1 MKLLLFGGTFDPPH
15 NGHVAL
21 LRHAIQAVQ
30 PDKIIVM
37 PAGTPPHKAASQT
50 PGEQRYEMC
59 RCFLAV
65 DPRVQRSRF
74 ELHQQGKSYT
84 LLTVEHLQQ
93 KYPGAKIYLAI
104 GSDMLLT
111 FTEWHNYRALL
122 GKVTLVA
129 QSRDAEET
137 AKMRPAIEA
146 LRKEHADILFMD
158 VQVLK
163 LSSTALRQAAEQGED
178 ISPFVPPEVVEV
190 LRRHPVYRKGIPAMI
205 DAAYCRKLAQKTL
218 SERRYTHTC
227 NVARLAKALAK
238 QYGADPG
245 KAEIAGYLHDICKE
259 LPRPQMLQMLHENA
273 IITDNASQ
281 KPVGVWHAAAAMIY
295 SKDTL
300 HIEDEEILNAIRY
313 HTSARAGMTKL
324 DQIIYLADMCSAE
337 RDYPEVG
344 ELRELLRQDLDTA
357 MTRALEL
364 SLMWLTEEKRDI
376 DTDSIAALDWMKQ
389 QANSTE
395 KAVRCRTKA

>member
-21 LRHAIQAVQ
+21 LRHAIEAVQ

-50 PGEQRYEMC
+50 PGEWRYEMC
-59 RCFLAV
+59 RCFLSV
-65 DPRVQRSRF
+65 DPRVQLSRF
-74 ELHQQGKSYT
+74 ELQRQGKSYT
-84 LLTVEHLQQ
+84 LLTVEHLAE

-111 FTEWHNYRALL
+111 FTEWHDYRTLL
-122 GKVTLVA
+122 SKVILVA

-137 AKMRPAIEA
+137 AQMLPAIEA
-146 LRKEHADILFMD
+146 LRKENAEILFMD

-163 LSSTALRQAAEQGED
+163 LSSTALRQAAEEGED
-178 ISPFVPPEVVEV
+178 ISAFIPPEVTQV
-190 LRRHPVYRKGIPAMI
+190 LHRHPIYRKGIPAMI
-205 DAAYCRKLAQKTL
+205 DADYCRSLAQKTL

-227 NVARLAKALAK
+227 NVAQLAAALAK
-238 QYGADPG
+238 QYGADPQ

-259 LPRPQMLQMLHENA
+259 MPKAQMLQMLHENA
-273 IITDNASQ
+273 IITDNADQ

-324 DQIIYLADMCSAE
+324 DKIIYMADMCSAE
-337 RDYPEVG
+337 RDYKEVG
-344 ELRELLRQDLDTA
+344 ELRVLLQQNLDTA
-357 MTRALEL
+357 ITRALEL
-364 SLMWLTEEKRDI
+364 SLQWLTEEKRDI

-389 QANSTE
+389 QAEGTH
-395 KAVRCRTKA
+395 